1 MKYLDPKADLTF
13 KKIFGNHPKR
23 LISLLNAL
31 LPLSEEEQIHEIK
44 YLPTELVPQLE
55 GGKNTIVDVLCTDVR
70 GRKFCVEM
78 QMEWSDAFQQRVLFN
93 ASKLYVSQAK
103 KGGKYSELQP
113 VYSLNLIND
122 IFAHDTPDFI
132 HNYRIVHDKDSNKV
146 IEGLHFT
153 FIELPKFTPHSIA
166 DKRMMVLWLRFL
178 TEINSNTKD
187 IPADLLNDPE
197 IGKAVEDLEVS
208 GFTDAELR
216 AYDKFWDSVSVERTL
231 LDDRYQKG
239 MEEGME
245 KGRAEGIEEGRAE
258 GMEKGRAEGME
269 KGRAEGIEE
278 GRAEGMEKGRA
289 EGMEKGR
296 TEGIEEGMSQRS
308 LEIARK
314 MLAHGMDETSIM
326 DMTGLTAEEIK
337 LLKAEM

>member
-44 YLPTELVPQLE
+44 YLPTELVPE
-55 GGKNTIVDVLCTDVR
+55 NNSYRYAITNILCTDAKSN
-70 GRKFCVEM
+70 KFCVVIRI
-78 QMEWSDAFQQRVLFN
+78 EWSDAFQLRVQFL
-93 ASKLYVSQAK
+93 ASELYVNPAIKQV
-103 KGGKYSELQP
+103 KYFAQYP
-113 VYSLNLIND
+113 TYSLNLISDTFKYN
-122 IFAHDTPDFI
+122 TPDFI
-132 HNYRIVHDKDSNKV
+132 HNYHVVYDKDTHKV
-146 IEGLHFT
+146 IEDLHFT

-178 TEINSNTKD
+178 TEINSNTKEV
-187 IPADLLNDPE
+187 PSDLLNDPE

-216 AYDKFWDSVSVERTL
+216 AYDKFWDSVSIERTL

-245 KGRAEGIEEGRAE
+245 KG
-258 GMEKGRAEGME
+258 MEKGRAEGKHEANTETAQRLLAM
-269 KGRAEGIEE
+269 GLSAEQVSK
-278 GRAEGMEKGRA
+278 A
-289 EGMEKGR
+289 
-296 TEGIEEGMSQRS
+296 TQLP
-308 LEIARK
+308 LEI
-314 MLAHGMDETSIM
+314 
-326 DMTGLTAEEIK
+326 IK
-337 LLKAEM
+337 K

>member
-13 KKIFGNHPKR
+13 KKIFGNHPTR

-31 LPLSEEEQIHEIK
+31 LPLSDEEQIHEIK
-44 YLPTELVPQLE
+44 YLPTELVPE
-55 GGKNTIVDVLCTDVR
+55 NNSYRYAITNILCTDAKSN
-70 GRKFCVEM
+70 KFCVVIRI
-78 QMEWSDAFQQRVLFN
+78 EWSNFFEHRVQFL
-93 ASKLYVSQAK
+93 ASELYVNPAIKQV
-103 KGGKYSELQP
+103 KYFAQYP
-113 VYSLNLIND
+113 TYSLNLISDTFKYN
-122 IFAHDTPDFI
+122 TPDFI
-132 HNYRIVHDKDSNKV
+132 HNYHVVYDKDTHKV
-146 IEGLHFT
+146 IEDLHFT
-153 FIELPKFTPHSIA
+153 FIELPKFTPHSIT

-178 TEINSNTKD
+178 TEINEETKEV
-187 IPADLLNDPE
+187 PADLLNDPE

-239 MEEGME
+239 
-245 KGRAEGIEEGRAE
+245 
-258 GMEKGRAEGME
+258 
-269 KGRAEGIEE
+269 
-278 GRAEGMEKGRA
+278 
-289 EGMEKGR
+289 
-296 TEGIEEGMSQRS
+296 IEEGMSQRS

-314 MLAHGMDETSIM
+314 MLAKGMDEASIM

>member
-44 YLPTELVPQLE
+44 STELVPQLE
-55 GGKNTIVDVLCTDVR
+55 GGKNTIVDVLFTDAR

-122 IFAHDTPDFI
+122 IFAHDTPEFI

-178 TEINSNTKD
+178 TEINSNTKE

-197 IGKAVEDLEVS
+197 IGKAVEELEIS

-239 MEEGME
+239 KEEGMN
-245 KGRAEGIEEGRAE
+245 
-258 GMEKGRAEGME
+258 
-269 KGRAEGIEE
+269 
-278 GRAEGMEKGRA
+278 
-289 EGMEKGR
+289 
-296 TEGIEEGMSQRS
+296 QRS
-308 LEIARK
+308 LEIAKK
-314 MLAHGMDETSIM
+314 MLANGMDDASVM